1 MKTFCWV
8 VTIIC
13 CVIAGILLIDT
24 AFASEGAPQQAAGA
38 AIAAALV
45 VIPYVFTRAVSE
57 LSGKEPQESRQLT
70 EIERKARLYD
80 QNAI

>member
-13 CVIAGILLIDT
+13 CVIAGIVLMST
-24 AFASEGAPQQAAGA
+24 AFASDGAPQQAAGA

-57 LSGKEPQESRQLT
+57 LSGKEQQESRQLT

-80 QNAI
+80 QKTT